1 MFGLGKKRSKLGKF
15 LDKQGYTQQDLV
27 RAAKIDKATA
37 SKVCNDDEYVPSGKT
52 IQKIMKAIRGIDPGK
67 KAEDFFNL

>member
-1 MFGLGKKRSKLGKF
+1 MFGLGKKRSKLGRF
-15 LDKQGYTQQDLV
+15 LDKKGYTQQDLS

-37 SKVCNDDEYVPSGKT
+37 SKVCNDDSYLPSGTT
-52 IQKIMKAIRGIDPGK
+52 IQKIMKAIKQLDPNK